1 MKSALGGA
9 SAGLTGRCQHTANL
23 NASKTK
29 LFIFGGGK
37 QEFYL
42 SRKQGV
48 YKTRNM
54 NSNEL
59 IILYHLGTSIVIIDV
74 INWVTNTHLIDN
86 LVSDDKR
93 ADKIVTAKKLKR
105 KSLVLD
111 KRAVSSNN
119 LAKKIKKPAIEGDGK
134 YSELIHS

>member
-9 SAGLTGRCQHTANL
+9 NASLTGRCQHTANL

-59 IILYHLGTSIVIIDV
+59 IILYHLGTFF
-74 INWVTNTHLIDN
+74 
-86 LVSDDKR
+86 DDQFNYQ
-93 ADKIVTAKKLKR
+93 
-105 KSLVLD
+105 VLSYVL
-111 KRAVSSNN
+111 R
-119 LAKKIKKPAIEGDGK
+119 
-134 YSELIHS
+134 